1 VSQQRYTEAIEL
13 LRDGALS
20 LLRANQ
26 ISSGADLGLLLI
38 STLDKAGAP
47 ISDRNI
53 GNVFYST
60 YYRCHGPLQMEK
72 DDKGSTMIRMGVSG

>member
-1 VSQQRYTEAIEL
+1 VCLLVVCCRYVSQQRYTEAIDL
-13 LRDGALS
+13 LKDGALS

-47 ISDRNI
+47 ITDKNI
-53 GNVFYST
+53 GNIIS
-60 YYRCHGPLQMEK
+60 
-72 DDKGSTMIRMGVSG
+72 S